1 MRRILSSANSFRMS
15 AGDVVGRRQLASSD
29 MQYVTVYPNELE
41 FAKLSRHHRFRPPI
55 WRRMLNNMKTLSA
68 IGRTSLLSL
77 ATFGFLVASSA
88 RAQLL
93 EQVDVSNQDQGA
105 TVVVRFAAPV
115 QYLRHTP
122 PSSGRTLRVYV
133 QVTGR
138 GMQPGDMVPIT
149 LRSQGNARVPRFS
162 AKFPDTGNALV
173 LEFDREVHFEVGPGP
188 DGRSIILSLPAAG
201 K

>member
-1 MRRILSSANSFRMS
+1 
-15 AGDVVGRRQLASSD
+15 
-29 MQYVTVYPNELE
+29 
-41 FAKLSRHHRFRPPI
+41 
-55 WRRMLNNMKTLSA
+55 MLNNMKTLSA